1 MNESLVLRI
10 REISCVL
17 KQLNMELRVSWKM
30 EGGIGL
36 QSLFLFSLL
45 ASFIISPFVPSF
57 QQFDYCVPWCGFLH
71 VSFAWFTEL
80 SNLHGFCNSC
90 QIGRFSAFFFLF
102 FLHTYSIS
110 KSNHMLIVPRVTE
123 AWFIF
128 FSSFF
133 SVLYFVFISIPMSSS
148 SLIISSA
155 ELNLLLIPWSIF
167 ISDIK
172 FFVSNSSSWFF
183 FI

>member
-45 ASFIISPFVPSF
+45 ASFIISLFVPSF
-57 QQFDYCVPWCGFLH
+57 QKFDYCVPWCGFLH
-71 VSFAWFTEL
+71 VSFAWFTEF
-80 SNLHGFCNSC
+80 SNLHGFCSSC
-90 QIGRFSAFFFLF
+90 LDWKIFSTFFFY
-102 FLHTYSIS
+102 FLCTPTPSQNPITCLLSHGSLRLGS
-110 KSNHMLIVPRVTE
+110 
-123 AWFIF
+123 FF
-128 FSSFF
+128 FSQSFLCALLCIH
-133 SVLYFVFISIPMSSS
+133 LYSYVFKFTNH
-148 SLIISSA
+148 SSA

-172 FFVSNSSSWFF
+172 FFCL
-183 FI
+183 